1 MAHVAVHEI
10 IANRYIQK
18 HLGEIKDTNEFIK
31 GSIAPDLNEQLTE
44 RRKVKDDSHYGKWS
58 NGNVETKIDE
68 FLEDKQV
75 KMKQDYWK
83 GYFLH
88 LLTDHYFYNKQ
99 FNKEFKEIKKNKGN
113 LREDYDYIFEK
124 ILKKY
129 KITLSNYT
137 NKYVNI
143 KDGNP
148 KYLKL
153 DKILDFIEKM
163 SNIDIKNKIEIIKQK
178 GMEGIK

>member
-18 HLGEIKDTNEFIK
+18 HHDEVRNKNEFIK
-31 GSIAPDLNEQLTE
+31 GSVAPDLNEQLTE
-44 RRKVKDDSHYGKWS
+44 RRKIKDFPHYGKWS
-58 NGNVETKIDE
+58 NGNVETNIDK
-68 FLEDKQV
+68 FLKDKQV
-75 KMKQDYWK
+75 NIKQDYWK

-88 LLTDHYFYNKQ
+88 LLTDYYFYNKQ
-99 FNKEFKEIKKNKGN
+99 FNKEFEEIKKNKGN

-137 NKYVNI
+137 SKYVNI
-143 KDGNP
+143 KDGNS

-153 DKILDFIEKM
+153 DKMLDFIEKM
-163 SNIDIKNKIEIIKQK
+163 SDINIENEIKIIKQK